1 MRGKQKMEYIMTTTY
16 IIHELQNLNSV
27 REGTR
32 FEGTLRAAKA
42 KATRDQMW
50 QGTVLKITDEQG
62 RTVSVKDQQTGRW
75 YDPTEY

>member
-1 MRGKQKMEYIMTTTY
+1 MTTY

-27 REGTR
+27 RKGER

-42 KATRDQMW
+42 KATRDQVW

-62 RTVSVKDQQTGRW
+62 TAVAIKEQAAGKW
-75 YDPTEY
+75 YDPSQH

>member
-1 MRGKQKMEYIMTTTY
+1 MKTTY

-42 KATRDQMW
+42 KASIEQMW
-50 QGTVLKITDEQG
+50 QGTVLKITTENG
-62 RTVSVKDQQTGRW
+62 ITVAVKDSNTGKW
-75 YDPTEY
+75 YDPSEY